1 MIDPVNSSL
10 YPYDIQSYSESS
22 SKTQD
27 KQIDSLPDVSQF
39 PKKDT
44 VRISAEALNMYTR
57 STEEESVP
65 TNSWE
70 MISGLKSGATILENG
85 HKQSVKINGSSME
98 LLEYD
103 GDTLV
108 RSVKG
113 ELTATGAVLDTT
125 IFDSTG
131 EKVQT
136 INTVF
141 DKIEDIK
148 AVEGWTSAR
157 VNRDIKWFKDGDV
170 SRTMTDSMQLR
181 SKYTGGENDSSFPNL
196 MDSTKAQS
204 IDLSKLGDNIT
215 KDSHETKY
223 YASIQE
229 YSNNQ
234 LSKNIITKRGDNFIN
249 KSNRG
254 FSKTDGLDAGATQE
268 IAHSK
273 SLSIEMQN
281 YDSNGDLILSANF
294 IDSNSDGPGAED
306 GIEKQQMSLSMYKE
320 GELVK
325 ESHGSMTIKESKEKK
340 LTKTGDLLQVL
351 DLTKEEYV
359 TRKPSTAA
367 ELLATPLMETSSK
380 ANFYTAATQKDIN
393 GHALDSAKDIS
404 KSGEDNRVHDISW
417 GSETY
422 KDGDLVT
429 KQEHKES
436 AVKNPQLAGLS
447 FRTGGALTEKDNHQ
461 LIHRNSHTLETYD
474 KGTLKDQIS
483 VESREK
489 IDETENGPDKISTL
503 TTTTEGIGFNTK
515 RTRNIADGELA
526 DNDPLAHSA
535 SSEMGQDTSLILG
548 DSRKLFSSLDVEN
561 SGPKNDKYK
570 VSFVPA

>member
-22 SKTQD
+22 SKKQD
-27 KQIDSLPDVSQF
+27 EQIDSLTDISQS
-39 PKKDT
+39 PPKDT
-44 VRISAEALNMYTR
+44 VRISAEALNMYNK
-57 STEEESVP
+57 STEEEAVLA
-65 TNSWE
+65 NSWE
-70 MISGLKSGATILENG
+70 MVSGLKSGTTILENG

-113 ELTATGAVLDTT
+113 ELTATGAVLEAT
-125 IFDSTG
+125 IFNSSG

-136 INTVF
+136 INTIF
-141 DKIEDIK
+141 DKIEDK
-148 AVEGWTSAR
+148 GWTSAR
-157 VNRDIKWFKDGDV
+157 INRDIQWFKDGDV

-181 SKYTGGENDSSFPNL
+181 SQYTGGENVSSFPNL

-223 YASIQE
+223 YASIQK

-234 LSKNIITKRGDNFIN
+234 ISKNIIIKRNDDFLNM
-249 KSNRG
+249 SNRG
-254 FSKTDGLDAGATQE
+254 FNNTDELDAGATQE

-273 SLSIEMQN
+273 SLSIEMQS
-281 YDSNGDLILSANF
+281 YDSNGDLVLSANF
-294 IDSNSDGPGAED
+294 LDSNSDGPGAED

-325 ESHGSMTIKESKEKK
+325 ESHSSMTIKESKKKK

-417 GSETY
+417 GSTTY
-422 KDGDLVT
+422 KDGDMVT

-447 FRTGGALTEKDNHQ
+447 FRTGGALTENDNHH

-474 KGTLKDQIS
+474 KGILKNQIS

-489 IDETENGPDKISTL
+489 IDKDENGPDGISTL

-515 RTRNIADGELA
+515 RTRNIAEGELA
-526 DNDPLAHSA
+526 ENDPLAHSA
-535 SSEMGQDTSLILG
+535 SSKMGQDTSLILE
-548 DSRKLFSSLDVEN
+548 DSRKLFSSLDAEN
-561 SGPKNDKYK
+561 SGPKNEKYK
-570 VSFVPA
+570 VSFAPA

>member
-10 YPYDIQSYSESS
+10 YPYEIQPYSESS
-22 SKTQD
+22 PETQD
-27 KQIDSLPDVSQF
+27 EQVNLLPDESLST
-39 PKKDT
+39 PKDT
-44 VRISAEALNMYTR
+44 DTIRISAKALNMYNK
-57 STEEESVP
+57 STEEESVSA
-65 TNSWE
+65 NSWE
-70 MISGLKSGATILENG
+70 MVSGLKSGTTILENG

-108 RSVKG
+108 RSVTG
-113 ELTATGAVLDTT
+113 ELTATGAVLETT
-125 IFDSTG
+125 IFDSAG

-141 DKIEDIK
+141 DKIEDTN
-148 AVEGWTSAR
+148 AGWTSAR
-157 VNRDIKWFKDGDV
+157 VDRDIQWFKDGDV

-181 SKYTGGENDSSFPNL
+181 SKYTGGENDSSFPSL
-196 MDSTKAQS
+196 MDSTQAQS
-204 IDLSKLGDNIT
+204 IDLSKLGENIT
-215 KDSHETKY
+215 NDSHETKY

-234 LSKNIITKRGDNFIN
+234 ISKKIIIKKNDDFLN

-254 FSKTDGLDAGATQE
+254 FSKTDELDAGATQE

-294 IDSNSDGPGAED
+294 LDSRSDGPGSED
-306 GIEKQQMSLSMYKE
+306 GIEKQQMSLSMYKK

-325 ESHGSMTIKESKEKK
+325 ESHSSTTLKESKDKK
-340 LTKTGDLLQVL
+340 LAKTGDLLQTL

-367 ELLATPLMETSSK
+367 ELLAIPLMETSSK
-380 ANFYTAATQKDIN
+380 ANFYTAATQKDIS

-436 AVKNPQLAGLS
+436 AVKNPQFAGLS
-447 FRTGGALTEKDNHQ
+447 FRTGGALTENDNHQ
-461 LIHRNSHTLETYD
+461 LIHRSSHALETYD
-474 KGTLKDQIS
+474 KGMLKDQIS

-489 IDETENGPDKISTL
+489 IDKVENGPDKVYTL
-503 TTTTEGIGFNTK
+503 TTITEGIGFNTK
-515 RTRNIADGELA
+515 RTKNIADGELA
-526 DNDPLAHSA
+526 DNDPLAHAA
-535 SSEMGQDTSLILG
+535 SSEMGQDTSLILE
-548 DSRKLFSSLDVEN
+548 DNRKLFSSLDAEN
-561 SGPKNDKYK
+561 SGPKNNKYK
-570 VSFVPA
+570 VSFISA